1 MLRIKLIDKKVYED
15 EELKEIIEFKK
26 IEGLYMSGIEN
37 EDVIEKDNIKGIKMS
52 VKLVSFEQDRVYI
65 DNISGIKNEEGIWIE
80 SKFGGF

>member
-26 IEGLYMSGIEN
+26 IEGLYMLGIEN

>member
-26 IEGLYMSGIEN
+26 IEGLYMLGIEN

-52 VKLVSFEQDRVYI
+52 VKFVSFEQGRVYI
-65 DNISGIKNEEGIWIE
+65 DSISGIKNEEGIWIE
-80 SKFGGF
+80 NKFGGF